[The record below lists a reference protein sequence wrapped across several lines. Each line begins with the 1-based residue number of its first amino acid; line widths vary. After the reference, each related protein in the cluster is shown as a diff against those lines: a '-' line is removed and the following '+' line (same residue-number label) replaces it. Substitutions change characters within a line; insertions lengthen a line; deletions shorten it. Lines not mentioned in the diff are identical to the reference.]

1 MQRELTR
8 GHEHDRVGMVRR
20 RLSRDREEGEAER
33 EGLAGT
39 GLRLAAHV
47 AAGDGVGDREGLDGE
62 GRRDASGIE
71 GVDEARVDAERGE
84 RGHLLL
90 LSVVIEVG
98 LPGTP

>member
-1 MQRELTR
+1 
-8 GHEHDRVGMVRR
+8 VGMVRR
-20 RLSRDREEGEAER
+20 RLSREREEGEAEC

-39 GLRLAAHV
+39 GLCFAAHV
-47 AAGDGVGDREGLDGE
+47 TAGDGIGDREGLDGE
-62 GRRDASGIE
+62 WRRDARSIK

-84 RGHLLL
+84 RGHLLV